1 MASRPNLPA
10 FEPVLGLSGLGL
22 LASVPGALAQTA
34 PAPGGADLAL
44 PEIDVSTQTPSPYR
58 RDAQPMVRLPTTI
71 GETPQSVTVV
81 PREVIQERG
90 AASVREAL
98 RNVTGISLAAGEG
111 GFSGDNL
118 TLRGFSA
125 RGDFFIDGIRDLGQY
140 TRDPFF
146 IESIEVLKGPASV
159 AFGRGSTG
167 GIINQTTRLPRPG
180 FFGEA
185 WVSGYSP
192 EGARA
197 TGDVNLSAGDVAVRM
212 QAMASR
218 LNAAGRDHVHQE
230 RWGIAPSVT
239 WGINGPTQLTLSY
252 LHQKEDNVP
261 DYGVPFINGRPARV
275 PRSTF
280 YGVDGL
286 DRETTETN
294 VATLY
299 AQHRFDDRVT
309 VRNIFRWANYDRDV
323 NATAPRI
330 NTTTTLGQ
338 PYTVQTPLDQVLVRR
353 EPQVRTG
360 FDTLLINR
368 TEALVN
374 VSTGPL
380 RHNILAGIEVGRES
394 SEAVRYNFP
403 INANGR
409 PNTLLLTPNY
419 YLTSPV
425 VRNVASDVRTV
436 ATTFAAY
443 AVDQIKIGE
452 KFELLLGLRWDSF
465 DADYVNRTAT
475 NPAQRSFS
483 RTDTAFSWRTAAV
496 YKPIPAVRTYFAYG
510 TSFNPSAESLTLAA
524 NNAALPPEE
533 NESYEVGASWEALE
547 GLRLSGSLFRIEKTN
562 ARTSDPAGNLLVLD
576 GVTRVDGF
584 EIQAIGR
591 ITPNW
596 NVLAG
601 YTHLK
606 SEIIRS
612 RNAVEVG
619 KEFVNAA
626 PNTVALWTTYN
637 LPYDLQLGGGLSF
650 VDYRY
655 GNTTNTNKAPSY
667 TRYDLAAAWSPTD
680 GPLRGLRFQV
690 NALNL
695 FDTKT
700 YETVYVAH
708 AVPGTGRTVVFSLAS
723 RF

>member
-1 MASRPNLPA
+1 MASRTTSA
-10 FEPVLGLSGLGL
+10 TFEPVLGLTGLGL
-22 LASVPGALAQTA
+22 LASGGALAQTA
-34 PAPGGADLAL
+34 PDVAL
-44 PEIDVSTQTPSPYR
+44 PEIDVSTERPSPYR
-58 RDAQPMVRLPTTI
+58 RDAQPVARLPTTV
-71 GETPQSVTVV
+71 GETPQSITVV
-81 PREVIQERG
+81 PRELIQER
-90 AASVREAL
+90 AATTVREAL

-140 TRDPFF
+140 TRDPFYL
-146 IESIEVLKGPASV
+146 ESIEVLKGPASV

-167 GIINQTTRLPRPG
+167 GVINQTTRLPRPG
-180 FFGEA
+180 VFGEA

-192 EGARA
+192 NGARA

-218 LNAAGRDHVHQE
+218 INAAGRDHVHQE
-230 RWGIAPSVT
+230 RWGIAPSIT
-239 WGINGPTQLTLSY
+239 WGINGPTQLTVAY

-261 DYGVPFINGRPARV
+261 DYGVPYILGKPARV
-275 PRSTF
+275 PRHTF
-280 YGVDGL
+280 YGVDGQ

-294 VATLY
+294 VLTVR
-299 AQHRFDDRVT
+299 AQHRFDERLML
-309 VRNIFRWANYDRDV
+309 RNTFRWGNYDRDI

-330 NTTTTLGQ
+330 NATTTLGT
-338 PYTVQTPLDQVLVRR
+338 PYTPTTPLDLVLVRR

-360 FDTLLINR
+360 FDSILVNQ

-394 SEAVRYNFP
+394 SEAVRYAFP
-403 INANGR
+403 LNANGR

-425 VRNVASDVRTV
+425 IRNVASDIRTV

-452 KFELLLGLRWDSF
+452 QFELLLGLRWDSF

-475 NPAQRSFS
+475 NPAQRNFS
-483 RTDTAFSWRTAAV
+483 RLDTAFSWRTALV
-496 YKPIPAVRTYFAYG
+496 YKPIPSVRTYFAYG

-533 NESYEVGASWEALE
+533 NESYEIGGSWDALD
-547 GLRLSGSLFRIEKTN
+547 GLRLNGSLFRIEKTN
-562 ARTSDPAGNLLVLD
+562 ARTTDPAGNIQVLD

-584 EIQAIGR
+584 ELQAIGR

-596 NVLAG
+596 NMIAG
-601 YTHLK
+601 FTHLQ
-606 SEIIRS
+606 SEIIKS
-612 RNAVEVG
+612 RNPNEVG

-626 PNTVALWTTYN
+626 PNTVALWTNYN
-637 LPYDLQLGGGLSF
+637 LPYDLQIGGGLSF

-655 GNTTNTNKAPSY
+655 GNTTNTTKVPSY
-667 TRYDLAAAWSPTD
+667 TRYDLAGAWAPTD
-680 GPLRGLRFQV
+680 GPLRNLRFQV
-690 NALNL
+690 NVLNL
-695 FDTKT
+695 FNVKT
-700 YETVYVAH
+700 FETVYTAH
-708 AVPGTGRTVVFSLAS
+708 AVPGTGRTVVFTAAA

>member
-1 MASRPNLPA
+1 MASRSSFPA
-10 FEPVLGLSGLGL
+10 FEPALGLSGLGL
-22 LASVPGALAQTA
+22 LASVPGGALAQ
-34 PAPGGADLAL
+34 GAADVAL
-44 PEIDVSTQTPSPYR
+44 PEIDVSTERPSPYR
-58 RDAQPMVRLPTTI
+58 RDAQPLARLPTTV

-167 GIINQTTRLPRPG
+167 GVINQTTRLPRPG

-185 WVSGYSP
+185 WVSDYSP
-192 EGARA
+192 NGARS

-218 LNAAGRDHVHQE
+218 IDAAGRDRVHQE
-230 RWGIAPSVT
+230 RWGIAPSAT
-239 WGINGPTQLTLSY
+239 WGLNGPTQLTFSY

-261 DYGVPFINGRPARV
+261 DYGVPYINGKPARV
-275 PRSTF
+275 PRHTF

-294 VATLY
+294 VATLR
-299 AQHRFDDRVT
+299 AQHRFDERLT
-309 VRNIFRWANYDRDV
+309 LRNTARWGNYDRAID
-323 NATAPRI
+323 ATAPRVLG
-330 NTTTTLGQ
+330 TTALGR
-338 PYTVQTPLDQVLVRR
+338 PYTPSTPLEQVIVRR

-360 FDTLLINR
+360 FDSILVNQ

-380 RHNILAGIEVGRES
+380 RHNVLAGVEVGRES

-403 INANGR
+403 ANASGR
-409 PNTLLLTPNY
+409 PNTLLLTPNP

-425 VRNVASDVRTV
+425 VRNVTSDVRTV

-452 KFELLLGLRWDSF
+452 QFELLLGGRWDSF
-465 DADYVNRTAT
+465 DADYVNRNAA
-475 NPAQRSFS
+475 NPSQRNFS
-483 RTDTAFSWRTAAV
+483 RTDTAFSWRAALV
-496 YKPIPAVRTYFAYG
+496 YKPVPSVRAYFAYG

-533 NESYEVGASWEALE
+533 NESYEVGASLEALD

-562 ARTSDPAGNLLVLD
+562 ARTSDPAGNLQVLD
-576 GVTRVDGF
+576 GATRVDGF
-584 EIQAIGR
+584 ELQAVGR
-591 ITPNW
+591 VTPEW

-601 YTHLK
+601 YTHLQ
-606 SEIIRS
+606 SEIIKS
-612 RNAVEVG
+612 RNTAEVG

-637 LPYDLQLGGGLSF
+637 LPLGVQLGAGMSF

-655 GNTTNTNKAPSY
+655 GNTANTAKVPSY
-667 TRYDLAAAWSPTD
+667 ARYDLAAAWAPEE
-680 GPLRGLRFQV
+680 GPFRGLRFQV
-690 NALNL
+690 NALNV
-695 FDTKT
+695 FNTKT

-708 AVPGTGRTVVFSLAS
+708 AVPGTGRTVVFSAS
-723 RF
+723 ARF